1 MKGIQTPPIMIKE
14 MNPGTPMKKQER
26 IQGPQIKMEKK
37 NSGPTN
43 KNAGRIQGPLI
54 KMQDRNPRNSI
65 NIQIFRNYSR

>member
-37 NSGPTN
+37 NSGPIN
-43 KNAGRIQGPLI
+43 KDA
-54 KMQDRNPRNSI
+54 
-65 NIQIFRNYSR
+65 